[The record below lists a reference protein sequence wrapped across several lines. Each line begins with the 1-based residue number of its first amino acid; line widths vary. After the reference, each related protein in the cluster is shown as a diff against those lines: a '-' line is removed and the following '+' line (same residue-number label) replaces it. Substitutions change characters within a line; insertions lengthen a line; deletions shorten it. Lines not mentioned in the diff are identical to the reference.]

1 MTPVVQTTVQSGA
14 MHGTEITQRPSLLR
28 AEALRLASRRLVRLL
43 LVLGFAGLLVGSVLI
58 FFSTGKPS
66 ASEISAAKAQA
77 QQMYQSCISSI
88 QGGQAPVPAPGSGS
102 TTPGSAGS
110 PTPGPVP
117 SQMAAQCQIPYRFL
131 LHTQMYHAATS
142 VPNGAMVVLGGFAV
156 LFFMIGATAGGAEW
170 AAKTLPS
177 LLTWEPRRIKV
188 IITKLLVLSGFALI
202 ASVLAAALWLGLALL
217 IAHFHGEWSERPATF
232 WKLLMAQEGKG
243 VLLVVLA
250 ASVGYSLAHMIRNT
264 GALLGIAFVY
274 LVMVENAV
282 RVFIPR
288 LNPWLIANNIAALLL
303 PHGIDVQIRRLP
315 TFSTSSESVGPI
327 IRHLSGLRGG
337 AMLTVLTV
345 AFVGAAVLIFRRRD
359 LT

>member
-1 MTPVVQTTVQSGA
+1 MTPDFDTAVQSGA
-14 MHGTEITQRPSLLR
+14 MHGTEVTLRPSLLR
-28 AEALRLASRRLVRLL
+28 AEALRLASRRLVRFL
-43 LVLGFAGLLVGSVLI
+43 LVLGFLGILVGSVLI
-58 FFSTGKPS
+58 FFGTGKPS
-66 ASEISAAKAQA
+66 AAEISAAKAQA

-88 QGGQAPVPAPGSGS
+88 QGGQAPVPAPVSGP
-102 TTPGSAGS
+102 TATGSAAA

-117 SQMAAQCQIPYRFL
+117 SHMAAQCQIPYRFL

-142 VPNGAMVVLGGFAV
+142 VPGGALVVLAGFAV

-177 LLTWEPRRIKV
+177 LLTWDPRRTRV
-188 IITKLLVLSGFALI
+188 IITKLLVLCGFALI

-243 VLLVVLA
+243 LLLVILA
-250 ASVGYSLAHMIRNT
+250 ASFGYSLAHMIRNT

-282 RVFIPR
+282 RVFIPK
-288 LNPWLIANNIAALLL
+288 LNPWLIANNIAAVLL
-303 PHGIDVQIRRLP
+303 PHGIDVPIRRLP
-315 TFSTSSESVGPI
+315 TFATSSGSTELI
-327 IRHLSGLRGG
+327 FRHLSGLRAG
-337 AMLTVLTV
+337 TVLTAIALV
-345 AFVGAAVLIFRRRD
+345 FIGAAVLIFRRRD